1 MTNMTVNE
9 YLKKTLAFESF
20 GVLKVQRRRPFV
32 VCRDGYSVSIQA
44 GQCHYSIPQRDGASL
59 YSAVELGY
67 PSVADSLIAEY
78 AETPDNL
85 TGTIYGRVPVELVDQ
100 LLEKHGGIEK
110 WA

>member
-9 YLKKTLAFESF
+9 YLKKTLAFEYF
-20 GVLKVQRRRPFV
+20 GGVKVQRRRPFV
-32 VCRDGYSVSIQA
+32 VCKDGYRVSIQA
-44 GQCHYSIPQRDGASL
+44 SRYHYSIPQRDGASL

-78 AETPDNL
+78 AEEPDNL
-85 TGTIYGRVPVELVDQ
+85 TGTVYGCVPVELVEQ